1 MIYTG
6 LMALRIALAGL
17 PLAAV
22 VVLVLLL
29 NSLDVSAGIAVAALG
44 LVAVASGAAL
54 GYFADRLPEFP
65 KARRRHPDGSG
76 RLAGAHNGH
85 R

>member
-44 LVAVASGAAL
+44 
-54 GYFADRLPEFP
+54 YFADRLPEFP
-65 KARRRHPDGSG
+65 KARRRNPDGSG